1 MNRTLAILLA
11 LLIIGLTALALGGDG
26 ADDAVPGDRG
36 GVLLRYRLEPGDVQV
51 YQADI
56 KLAMEINAKQPDTP
70 QDLAVGMTMR
80 LPFSISGTERRDD
93 GTMLADLRFHGFRIT
108 VETTQGDDTI
118 TFRADEQ
125 GLETRRNGQTLLS
138 GQWGSTELGDMPDLR
153 TLLDVTL
160 RARFNDRAELLE
172 MTGLEGLA
180 SGFQGMDL
188 SQGLNNQVVYPE
200 NPVAPGDTW
209 EHDLTQQV
217 NNPAVPGASMTVAG
231 KATYTV
237 LGQVTHR
244 NRSCL
249 KLGVEAL
256 FENPEPSSG
265 INFEQTVTGTVFVD
279 IATGVPLDCRLE
291 LTQRFGGSTQGVAF
305 ALNGTGSIT
314 ISYLGGKRKLDELT
328 DTAVDG
334 PADGPADGSTD
345 ALRQLEVPMITG
357 EKIRI
362 GSRNYARGDVLTL
375 EGEDYTVV
383 AFKPTALK
391 LHRKSDSA
399 VFQLGV
405 SSQGRITYI
414 KLLGVAR

>member
-1 MNRTLAILLA
+1 MSRTLAILLA
-11 LLIIGLTALALGGDG
+11 LLIIGLTSLALGK
-26 ADDAVPGDRG
+26 DA
-36 GVLLRYRLEPGDVQV
+36 VLLRYRLEPGDVQV

-56 KLAMEINAKQPDTP
+56 KLDMEINTKQPNAPKDVS
-70 QDLAVGMTMR
+70 VGMSMR

-108 VETTQGDDTI
+108 METTQGDDTI

-125 GLETRRNGQTLLS
+125 GLEMRRNGQRLLS
-138 GQWGSTELGDMPDLR
+138 GQWGSTKLGNMPDLR
-153 TLLDVTL
+153 KLLDVTL

-200 NPVAPGDTW
+200 HPVAPGDTW

-217 NNPAVPGASMTVAG
+217 NNPAVPGATMTVAG

-249 KLGVEAL
+249 KLGLDAL

-328 DTAVDG
+328 DDTAVDG
-334 PADGPADGSTD
+334 PAD

-405 SSQGRITYI
+405 SSRGRVTYV
-414 KLLGVAR
+414 KLLGVAN